1 MSEQIISIFKFFVE
15 IHIQIYLRC
24 LVDLYLTY
32 YYLKWLILMKYK
44 KKKKS
49 KTQFNCKI
57 DYLKQTLIDHTQ
69 IYFPKN
75 HVTSIKID
83 KAVNYH

>member
-1 MSEQIISIFKFFVE
+1 MLSGSLSNLLLFKMVDIDE
-15 IHIQIYLRC
+15 IQE
-24 LVDLYLTY
+24 
-32 YYLKWLILMKYK
+32 
-44 KKKKS
+44 KKKS
-49 KTQFNCKI
+49 KTQFNYKI

-75 HVTSIKID
+75 HVNSIKID

>member
-1 MSEQIISIFKFFVE
+1 MLSGSLSNLLLFKMADIDE
-15 IHIQIYLRC
+15 IQE
-24 LVDLYLTY
+24 
-32 YYLKWLILMKYK
+32 
-44 KKKKS
+44 KKKS

-75 HVTSIKID
+75 HVNSIKID